1 MNRANSSALLTV
13 STSSFARMSLATRWP
28 MAAQLSFL
36 VHAGYVIARI
46 ADRAQRAAVFGRQ
59 RAV

>member
-1 MNRANSSALLTV
+1 
-13 STSSFARMSLATRWP
+13 